1 MAAVPG
7 AVEGAEAPNRPP
19 PRGAVAGVVEGAAVD
34 VALPVEGK
42 RDF

>member
-7 AVEGAEAPNRPP
+7 VVEGAEAPNKPP
-19 PRGAVAGVVEGAAVD
+19 PREGAAGVVEGAAVD